1 MHNSANDGSVYEAS
15 AGVQYRFTPALATGA
30 SYLYMKGNSVVDNN
44 HGHQVAAIVD
54 YSLSKRTT
62 VYVMRL
68 YQRASSGGFAQI
80 NGMNSANGASSG
92 QTQAIARV
100 GLHTHF

>member
-1 MHNSANDGSVYEAS
+1 MG
-15 AGVQYRFTPALATGA
+15 
-30 SYLYMKGNSVVDNN
+30 
-44 HGHQVAAIVD
+44 
-54 YSLSKRTT
+54 
-62 VYVMRL
+62 L

-80 NGMNSANGASSG
+80 NGMNSGNGASSG

>member
-1 MHNSANDGSVYEAS
+1 MMG
-15 AGVQYRFTPALATGA
+15 
-30 SYLYMKGNSVVDNN
+30 
-44 HGHQVAAIVD
+44 
-54 YSLSKRTT
+54 
-62 VYVMRL
+62 L